1 MGDFNAK
8 IGANTRHRACGMF
21 GLGETNERCDL
32 LLDWLDDNKLF
43 AVNTSFQHRIGQ
55 RRTWCSPDGIIKNQ
69 IDFITLRR
77 SDRKECKYARILK
90 SADCGTDHHLVW
102 AKIEGCAWS
111 NTLRKRKPHKLQL
124 ANLRT
129 KEVAAS
135 FEAELKIKMSSKQL
149 NWPDFSQALVAT
161 ASEQCPKEQQ
171 PNKPWIDSKCW
182 EMIEEREK
190 ICKERTFSRRKISGT
205 V

>member
-1 MGDFNAK
+1 MWQC
-8 IGANTRHRACGMF
+8 R
-21 GLGETNERCDL
+21 
-32 LLDWLDDNKLF
+32 
-43 AVNTSFQHRIGQ
+43 SQ
-55 RRTWCSPDGIIKNQ
+55 RRWRADQLRSGGAGSLNNCKKIQ

-77 SDRKECKYARILK
+77 RDRKECKDARILK

-111 NTLRKRKPHKLQL
+111 KTLRKRKPHELQL

-129 KEVAAS
+129 KEGAAN

-171 PNKPWIDSKCW
+171 PNKPWIDSECW
-182 EMIEEREK
+182 ELIEERRSAKKEHFQGERYRELCKAVVLPTCEK
-190 ICKERTFSRRKISGT
+190 KMVTRKGRSG
-205 V
+205 